1 MDIQKLLREEKQ
13 KNKTKNKSKNKNKD
27 KNKNKLGEIGK
38 KQKEGLTEKNLD
50 EVTRGNTCK
59 L

>member
-38 KQKEGLTEKNLD
+38 GKEGLTEKNLD

>member
-27 KNKNKLGEIGK
+27 KNKLGEIGK